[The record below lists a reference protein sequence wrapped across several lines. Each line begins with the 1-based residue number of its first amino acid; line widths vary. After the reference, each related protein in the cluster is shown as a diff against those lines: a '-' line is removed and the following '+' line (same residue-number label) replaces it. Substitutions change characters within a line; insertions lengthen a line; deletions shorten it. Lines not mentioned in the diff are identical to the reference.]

1 MIYHV
6 LPEVEPFSE
15 RNGGS
20 LSRWAGNIL
29 RYDDAHILCP
39 SSDGSWA
46 FSPERIHVSRGM
58 RLYGK
63 VLKKRDYRLRL
74 ALRIPVMQWLLRGFV
89 NRLATEDVLYIHNR
103 PEYVLAVR
111 RHFSRRTPF
120 KMVLHMHNDHLR
132 NLTPQEGADLQ
143 PDLTVFNSRFLE
155 GLGRSLLPRL
165 GRTAVMYN
173 GADEDSFYPA
183 VSTVLSMTPVV
194 LFVGRLIPEKGVH
207 VLLEA
212 MRILAREGVRLQAK
226 IIGSVNFGT
235 DTLSPYAEALH
246 RDCPHNTEFLPYMV
260 GERLAEQFRN
270 ASIFCCP
277 STWEEPFGMVNV
289 EAMASGLPVV
299 ASAVGGIPEIFTQG
313 GGLLVP
319 KNSAP
324 ELAAALRSL
333 AENELERARLG
344 AQAYA
349 IFQQRF
355 RWSVLYQEYL
365 GLMHTL
371 QTGNSYQAS
380 AIAS

>member
-1 MIYHV
+1 
-6 LPEVEPFSE
+6 
-15 RNGGS
+15 
-20 LSRWAGNIL
+20 
-29 RYDDAHILCP
+29 
-39 SSDGSWA
+39 
-46 FSPERIHVSRGM
+46 
-58 RLYGK
+58 
-63 VLKKRDYRLRL
+63 
-74 ALRIPVMQWLLRGFV
+74 
-89 NRLATEDVLYIHNR
+89 
-103 PEYVLAVR
+103 
-111 RHFSRRTPF
+111 
-120 KMVLHMHNDHLR
+120 
-132 NLTPQEGADLQ
+132 
-143 PDLTVFNSRFLE
+143 
-155 GLGRSLLPRL
+155 
-165 GRTAVMYN
+165 MYN

-324 ELAAALRSL
+324 ELGCRAKVAGGKRVGESKAGRAGLRYFPAALSLERPLPGVSWPDAHATDRQFVPGLLLSRADYFSRRSL
-333 AENELERARLG
+333 LIGTTWTVTSRTSERKRLMTDP
-344 AQAYA
+344 A
-349 IFQQRF
+349 
-355 RWSVLYQEYL
+355 
-365 GLMHTL
+365 
-371 QTGNSYQAS
+371 
-380 AIAS
+380 